1 MIGVTWN
8 VFKICP
14 KKKSHSIDTIE
25 LCQVGG
31 LVQYRQKPSEIIYL
45 KINNNWTTRTSFVEK
60 LCALYIDDSPRKNE
74 DHSRAVKSR
83 IPIELGG
90 KKICTFGCCGTWIA
104 VDGSK

>member
-1 MIGVTWN
+1 MFLKFVQ
-8 VFKICP
+8 
-14 KKKSHSIDTIE
+14 KKKVIRSIPLSCVKQADSCNIE
-25 LCQVGG
+25 
-31 LVQYRQKPSEIIYL
+31 PSEIIYL

-90 KKICTFGCCGTWIA
+90 KKICTFGCCGTSIA